1 MLTISDITIGVGG
14 RTLLQQASI
23 TFGPAQLWA
32 VLGRN
37 GAGKTLLLRTL
48 AGLRR
53 PDAGTVA
60 WLGRPIDTLAA
71 RLRARSLTLLLQDD
85 AADYWGTVREYVT
98 LARLPFRG
106 QAALDRI
113 DPANRTHN
121 RTDASHAVD
130 EALSMLELGG
140 LAERT
145 YRSLSGGERQRVRL
159 AQVLAQDTECVLLDE
174 PMNHLDLA
182 HQSLVLRV
190 LSRLAHAGRT
200 VVCTVHDPLRALP
213 HCSHALLMYDSGH
226 FEQGPIAQVVTSTS
240 LHSLYGCEVEGPS
253 PKP

>member
-1 MLTISDITIGVGG
+1 MLTIADLTIRVNG

-23 TFGPAQLWA
+23 TFGPGQLWA

-53 PDAGTVA
+53 PDAGTVT
-60 WLGRPIDTLAA
+60 WQGRPIDSLAA

-85 AADYWGTVREYVT
+85 AADYWGTVRDYVT

-106 QAALDRI
+106 RAAPDRS
-113 DPANRTHN
+113 DSTNPTHN
-121 RTDASHAVD
+121 RTDASRMVAEVL
-130 EALSMLELGG
+130 AMLELDA
-140 LAERT
+140 LAERA

-226 FEQGPIAQVVTSTS
+226 FEQGPIAQVVTRTS
-240 LHSLYGCEVEGPS
+240 LDSLYGCAVEGPP